1 MSFRGED
8 RHFIE
13 SGLYTRKG
21 VVVSP
26 TPQSQHI
33 SIADLGSNLEGEVI
47 GPDDAAYDEARQVF
61 FKGVDRRPAA
71 VVRVAGADDVAR
83 VITFARENGLELAV
97 RSGGHHRA
105 GYGTSEGG
113 IVIDLS
119 GMRALDIDADAKSA
133 WVQTGITAGEYTS
146 AVGEGGRATGLGDTG
161 SVGIGGITLGGGI
174 GFLVRK
180 YGLTID
186 DLLAAEVVTAD
197 GEIVQV
203 SEESEPD
210 LFWAIRGGGGNFGV
224 ATRLRLRLHEI
235 SEIVGGMMILPAT
248 PDVITG
254 FIEAAEVAPE
264 ELSTIANVM
273 VAPPMPFIPE
283 KAHGKPVLMGQLV
296 GVGPIDQAQAVLQP
310 FRALGEPYVDMVRQM
325 RYPEIYEGEG
335 PAPRYAAGTNF
346 FVDTLQSADAETIL
360 EQLPQSTAM
369 MKAVQLRVLGGAL
382 TRTPNDATAFAHRD
396 RGLFVNIAAM
406 FMDSGEQ
413 DTHDAWVAGMADSLG
428 KDGAGGYIGFLGE
441 EDEGTVRAAYPGTTW
456 NRLRQLKRRYDPD
469 NLFRL
474 NNNIPPADGRSAA

>member
-1 MSFRGED
+1 
-8 RHFIE
+8 
-13 SGLYTRKG
+13 
-21 VVVSP
+21 VST
-26 TPQSQHI
+26 TPQQSQRL
-33 SIADLGSNLEGEVI
+33 SVNELRAALNGEVI

-71 VVRVAGADDVAR
+71 VARVANADDVAR
-83 VITFARENGLELAV
+83 VVRFARESGLELAV
-97 RSGGHHRA
+97 RSGAHSRA

-119 GMRALDIDADAKSA
+119 GMRALDIDADAKAA

-146 AVGEGGRATGLGDTG
+146 GVGERGRATGLGDTG

-224 ATRLRLRLHEI
+224 AIRLRLRLHEI

-248 PDVITG
+248 PEAITG
-254 FIEAAEVAPE
+254 FIEAAEAAPE

-296 GVGPIDQAQAVLQP
+296 DVGPIDQAQAALQP

-335 PAPRYAAGTNF
+335 PPPRYAAGTNF
-346 FVDTLQSADAETIL
+346 FVDALQPADAETIL

-382 TRTPNDATAFAHRD
+382 SRIPNDATAFAHRD

-406 FMDSGEQ
+406 YMDAGEQ
-413 DTHDAWVAGMADSLG
+413 DTHDAWVGNLADSLG
-428 KDGAGGYIGFLGE
+428 KDETGGYVGFLGE
-441 EDEGTVRAAYPGTTW
+441 EDEETVRAAYPGPTW
-456 NRLRQLKRRYDPD
+456 DRLRELKRRYDPD

-474 NNNIPPADGRSAA
+474 NHNIPPADD